1 MPFLGK
7 SGTSRMSCFK
17 WSQLVAASG
26 CIVFFNIP
34 SEVREPYRNGI
45 IFRDRKD
52 YHAPS
57 ILNLFK
63 PGSGL
68 AADSSTASTRAARG
82 PARSLA
88 AKAANC
94 SALPLASTSTAP
106 SKLLRTQPLTPSISA
121 SRCTNQRNPT
131 PCTRPRTTNFLAIG
145 FTRNQKRETAS
156 SRPRQIRAF
165 GRIHANFFAF
175 VDKWRYL
182 HYQPSLR
189 L

>member
-1 MPFLGK
+1 
-7 SGTSRMSCFK
+7 MS
-17 WSQLVAASG
+17 
-26 CIVFFNIP
+26 FFNIP
-34 SEVREPYRNGI
+34 SEAREH
-45 IFRDRKD
+45 FRYHDDWQD

-57 ILNLFK
+57 ILNVFN

-68 AADSSTASTRAARG
+68 AANSSTASTRAARG

-88 AKAANC
+88 ASAANC

-145 FTRNQKRETAS
+145 FTRNQKRETRNEKPLLHARDKYAPS
-156 SRPRQIRAF
+156 AVST
-165 GRIHANFFAF
+165 RIFS
-175 VDKWRYL
+175 
-182 HYQPSLR
+182 PSLINGGP
-189 L
+189 